1 MSNKT
6 KKQFGVWMDSHHA
19 TVVGHETPDAT
30 GFTILG
36 HVTNPGP
43 DGNSNENASNHQEK
57 ALTQKYF
64 KEIGNLMVNAEEV
77 HLTGTGK
84 IQEQFTHYLA
94 ATPQFKNVVTSDSTA
109 NKMSDAALVA
119 FVDAKFN

>member
-1 MSNKT
+1 MSNRT
-6 KKQFGVWMDSHHA
+6 KMQFCVWMDTHHA
-19 TVVGHETPDAT
+19 TIVGRETPDST
-30 GFTILG
+30 RFTILG
-36 HVTNPGP
+36 HVNNPGP

-77 HLTGTGK
+77 HLTGTGT

-94 ATPQFKNVVTSDSTA
+94 ATPKFKNVVTTDCTS
-109 NKMSDAALVA
+109 NKMSDVALVEL
-119 FVDAKFN
+119 VSVKFH